1 MVSRRTPGICCASST
16 KSDHVFTSRGKGAKL
31 RNASSIFLRQPIS
44 GWLLR
49 DLPRGFEHR
58 KGLLGKAFL

>member
-16 KSDHVFTSRGKGAKL
+16 RSDHVFTSRGKGAEL
-31 RNASSIFLRQPIS
+31 RKASSILSCQPVS

-49 DLPRGFEHR
+49 HLPRGFEHK
-58 KGLLGKAFL
+58 KGLLGKVFL